1 MTQVADRQLDRR
13 RLRFELR
20 ELLLVA
26 AGGVPGAL
34 LRWQAAVQL
43 GPWLGGSA
51 GADLLVNVLGS
62 FLLGFLAGPIPR
74 RTSLLLWLGIGFC
87 GCLTTFSS
95 WMLDVVHL
103 IEDPEP
109 LGPWGAKG
117 VGEPALVATAPAILN
132 AIHHATGVRATHLP
146 VTPDRLRA
154 ALLEAAR

>member
-1 MTQVADRQLDRR
+1 MSVSDRQLARR

-26 AGGVPGAL
+26 IGAVPGGL
-34 LRWQAAVQL
+34 LRWQAGVQL

-62 FLLGFLAGPIPR
+62 FLLGLLAGPIPH
-74 RTSLLLWLGIGFC
+74 RTTLVLCLGIGFC

-103 IEDPEP
+103 LDAQQPSQGLLLVLASLV
-109 LGPWGAKG
+109 LGLLAAWLGLLSSR
-117 VGEPALVATAPAILN
+117 ALFRPRRQA
-132 AIHHATGVRATHLP
+132 
-146 VTPDRLRA
+146 
-154 ALLEAAR
+154 

>member
-1 MTQVADRQLDRR
+1 MTQAADRQLGRR

-34 LRWQAAVQL
+34 LRWQVTVQL
-43 GPWLGGSA
+43 GPWLAGSA

-62 FLLGFLAGPIPR
+62 FLLGFLAGPIPH

-95 WMLDVVHL
+95 WMLDVLRL
-103 IEDPEP
+103 IEAQQ
-109 LGPWGAKG
+109 PWLAL
-117 VGEPALVATAPAILN
+117 ALVLATLSLGLGAAWL
-132 AIHHATGVRATHLP
+132 GLLCSRRLFRA
-146 VTPDRLRA
+146 RRGC
-154 ALLEAAR
+154 